1 MLVNI
6 FTMLDKFRAVY
17 AISGQSNLKIDE
29 DGQHVNLKRQ
39 F

>member
-1 MLVNI
+1 MLG
-6 FTMLDKFRAVY
+6 KFRAVY

-29 DGQHVNLKRQ
+29 DGQHVNLKHQ

>member
-1 MLVNI
+1 MRINI
-6 FTMLDKFRAVY
+6 FTMFGNLRAVY

-29 DGQHVNLKRQ
+29 DGQHINLKRQ